1 MAQLEW
7 SNGALSDF
15 EPEVLPSEKWA
26 LYSSFPTSHKIT
38 ESLDTGFAYA
48 MGYKAL
54 ISFIEEKHSLS
65 AKKLDKVNLFAL
77 SAYLLSLSPFRR
89 ASIVKT
95 MHDWI
100 PTYSYLCRQG
110 RHYSPIC
117 PRCLLETETP
127 NHVRICSAPAA
138 IHGRKLLLDQ
148 YLASLVSLGTPI
160 YIFATFELKLSSTL
174 DIPFIN
180 RYKVTTPLETRAYQR
195 LILAIRHQNIVGWT
209 NFLRGYISSYWESA
223 YTSAHSYTMEKKC
236 SNWAT
241 QLAQATIELHHNI
254 WKERNKAIHGST
266 RQEAKDKLRDRVI
279 AQVHFIYKHPPK
291 LHKRFARVSS
301 VPLHDRI
308 KRSTLNLQR
317 WLSRLDHQ
325 KSVSRFL
332 TSRPSGQLSLRAAY
346 QRGNV
351 DLPPVTKFPP

>member
-160 YIFATFELKLSSTL
+160 YIIATFKLKLSSTL
-174 DIPFIN
+174 GIPFLHK
-180 RYKVTTPLETRAYQR
+180 YKVTTPIPLPSYKT
-195 LILAIRHQNIVGWT
+195 LILAICHQNIVGWS
-209 NFLRGYISSYWESA
+209 NFLRGYISSFWEVA
-223 YTSAHSYTMEKKC
+223 YNTAHSSTMEKKC
-236 SNWAT
+236 SNWAV
-241 QLAQATIELHHNI
+241 QLVLASSELYHKI
-254 WKERNKAIHGST
+254 WKDRNQFIHGSN
-266 RQEAKDKLRDRVI
+266 RQEARAKLREHI
-279 AQVHFIYKHPPK
+279 LSQVHSIYKHPPK
-291 LHKRFARVSS
+291 LHKRFPRVLS
-301 VPLHDRI
+301 VPLHDRL
-308 KRSTLNLQR
+308 KRSTLNLQC
-317 WLSRLDHQ
+317 WLSRIDHQ
-325 KSVSRFL
+325 ISVSHFL
-332 TSRPSGQLSLRAAY
+332 LKSRPSGQLSLLQAAY
-346 QRGNV
+346 
-351 DLPPVTKFPP
+351 